1 MLAVYQV
8 RRYCCGCRSL
18 VCAFFVVCAEEAGSK
33 TKTKKSKKRKIKK
46 QSTIDYYCY
55 RDRSVKNNFPA
66 GNNYR
71 LRRVWPGIWIAYT
84 ILPPPPQGPKKKTSQ
99 FFFFLDY
106 LCDDRTAEA
115 FRHIMANIVR
125 NITSHLSYD
134 ILYLVFFWFAER
146 STLTSRHPSY
156 DRLYLVSLGLYFF
169 FQLLILFSAYYS
181 RDNCTEEA
189 CRHIKANIVRNITS
203 PVFFCFAACLYTLHG
218 RVLNGHTILTCTR
231 ISA

>member
-99 FFFFLDY
+99 FFFLWMI
-106 LCDDRTAEA
+106 CVTIVPK
-115 FRHIMANIVR
+115 RHAGTSWQISYV
-125 NITSHLSYD
+125 TSHHISRTTYYTWYSSGLLRGVPSHQGIPRTTD
-134 ILYLVFFWFAER
+134 CTWFR
-146 STLTSRHPSY
+146 W
-156 DRLYLVSLGLYFF
+156 VCIFF
-169 FQLLILFSAYYS
+169 FNF
-181 RDNCTEEA
+181 
-189 CRHIKANIVRNITS
+189 
-203 PVFFCFAACLYTLHG
+203 
-218 RVLNGHTILTCTR
+218 
-231 ISA
+231 